1 MTAEI
6 TLSAP
11 DTDEILRYMGT
22 PPRQADDAARALAA
36 DCAQRL
42 LSVAAPRWC
51 ARVFDL
57 TFEPDGVR
65 LDDGLLL
72 GGQELKQ
79 HLDGCETA
87 VVFCATLGAEVDT
100 LIRRTQYTDMAQA
113 LALDCAAG
121 ALAEQLCDR
130 VEGHIHAQYPALHSP
145 YRFSPGYGDLPLGVQ
160 CPLLELLDAHRLI
173 GLSATDSCILTP
185 RKSVT
190 AILGLSDTPIPTH
203 KRSCVLCP
211 GAGSCQLRKS
221 GGHCG
226 I

>member
-6 TLSAP
+6 ILSTP
-11 DTDEILRYMGT
+11 DTDEVLRYMGM
-22 PPRQADDAARALAA
+22 PPEQADPATRSLAVQ
-36 DCAQRL
+36 CGRQL
-42 LSVAAPRWC
+42 LNVAAPRWC
-51 ARVFDL
+51 GQLFALSFDAEGVVL
-57 TFEPDGVR
+57 DGAV
-65 LDDGLLL
+65 LL

-79 HLDGCETA
+79 HLETCTKA
-87 VVFCATLGAEVDT
+87 VVFCATLGADVDA
-100 LIRRTQYTDMAQA
+100 LIRRTQYRDMAQA

-121 ALAEQLCDR
+121 ALVEQLCDR
-130 VEGHIHAQYPALHSP
+130 IEEHIHAQYPGLHSP

-160 CPLLELLDAHRLI
+160 CALLEQLDAHRRI

-190 AILGLSDTPIPTH
+190 AILGLSDSPIPTH

-211 GAGSCQLRKS
+211 NTDGCQLRKT

-226 I
+226 L

>member
-11 DTDEILRYMGT
+11 DTDEILRYMGM
-22 PPRQADDAARALAA
+22 PPEKADDATRSLAVQ
-36 DCAQRL
+36 CGQQL

-51 ARVFDL
+51 GQI
-57 TFEPDGVR
+57 FELSFEAGGVR
-65 LDDGLLL
+65 LDGGLLL
-72 GGQELKQ
+72 GGQELKH
-79 HLDGCETA
+79 HLSDCGKA
-87 VVFCATLGAEVDT
+87 VVFCATLGADADA
-100 LIRRTQYTDMAQA
+100 LIRRAQYTDMAQA

-121 ALAEQLCDR
+121 ALVEQLCDR
-130 VEGHIHAQYPALHSP
+130 IEGHIHTQYPGLHSP
-145 YRFSPGYGDLPLGVQ
+145 YRYSPGYGDLPLGVQ
-160 CPLLELLDAHRLI
+160 CALLDLLDAHRLI

-190 AILGLSDTPIPTH
+190 AILGLSDSPIPAY
-203 KRSCVLCP
+203 KRSCPLCP
-211 GAGSCQLRKS
+211 NADNCQLRKS